1 MGHIARM
8 AVAGLSGECHC
19 RDKGSFLLS
28 STLPGEPKW
37 YQPYLFPFTLNPSKG
52 YFTFHNWLS

>member
-1 MGHIARM
+1 M
-8 AVAGLSGECHC
+8 AAAGLSGECHC

-37 YQPYLFPFTLNPSKG
+37 YQSYLFPFTFNPSKG